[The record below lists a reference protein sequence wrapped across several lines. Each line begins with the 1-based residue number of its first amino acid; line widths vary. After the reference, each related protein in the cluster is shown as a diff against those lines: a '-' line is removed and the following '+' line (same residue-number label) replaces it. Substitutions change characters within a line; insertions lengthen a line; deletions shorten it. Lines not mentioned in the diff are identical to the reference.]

1 LVKEGIKSRVVSMP
15 CWSLYERQAPA
26 YWEEVLPS
34 SVRARVAVEAGST
47 FGWRRY
53 VGRHGEGNVLGMR
66 TYGASAPI
74 KDLLPEFGLT
84 VEGVVKMAKETLI
97 KRE

>member
-1 LVKEGIKSRVVSMP
+1 
-15 CWSLYERQAPA
+15 
-26 YWEEVLPS
+26 
-34 SVRARVAVEAGST
+34 
-47 FGWRRY
+47 

-84 VEGVVKMAKETLI
+84 VEGVVKMAKETLV
-97 KRE
+97 KQN